1 MENKGI
7 THKRRKI
14 FMVVDTGYNLCY
26 IGCTT
31 EKYLS
36 DRMAQYRR
44 NYKIYING
52 EVKHNIVFVLFDKY
66 GLLNC
71 KIELI
76 RYVDYTTKGEL
87 KATCYED
94 INRCDMCIDNIHQII
109 FCFKATTHK
118 QCETYNID
126 TGSETD
132 DMDNIELDFNN
143 KFVRLEY
150 IEHILLQNSKT

>member
-7 THKRRKI
+7 THKRGKI
-14 FMVVDTGYNLCY
+14 FMVVDTGHNLCY

-44 NYKIYING
+44 NYKRYING
-52 EVKHNIVFVLFDKY
+52 EVKHNIVFDLFDKY

-94 INRCDMCIDNIHQII
+94 INRCNM
-109 FCFKATTHK
+109 
-118 QCETYNID
+118 
-126 TGSETD
+126 
-132 DMDNIELDFNN
+132 
-143 KFVRLEY
+143 
-150 IEHILLQNSKT
+150 